1 MLGHL
6 CIKGGEFKLSPF
18 KLKRVDGYLTT
29 IKKYCPRDFAR
40 RPQFTKDFARWKGT
54 EHGQCLEYFGPVVF
68 FNIVP
73 QDQYE
78 HFLSLSITIRILST
92 ESLCITFN
100 EYAQK
105 LLVNFVKISIQL
117 YGKSFD
123 SYNVHGLFHL
133 AKDVMRFGLLNTFSG
148 FFAYPFE
155 NYLQGVKRKIKTGEK
170 PLTQL
175 VLRMQELELNAI
187 SEIPIRAAKW
197 YLFKE
202 EHCTGSTLQHRF
214 GIQDRQ
220 VFVGKGFFSCE
231 LMIWQTQSVVFCKKM
246 EMLL

>member
-1 MLGHL
+1 MHHYETTNLSGRKVTPIDLHRGRSILEELPIDLVFDVPFDHLHLTLMGVHRMLGHL

-133 AKDVMRFGLLNTFSG
+133 AKDVMRFGLLNT
-148 FFAYPFE
+148 
-155 NYLQGVKRKIKTGEK
+155 
-170 PLTQL
+170 
-175 VLRMQELELNAI
+175 
-187 SEIPIRAAKW
+187 
-197 YLFKE
+197 
-202 EHCTGSTLQHRF
+202 
-214 GIQDRQ
+214 
-220 VFVGKGFFSCE
+220 
-231 LMIWQTQSVVFCKKM
+231 
-246 EMLL
+246 